1 MRLCLRLRP
10 MRCVSS
16 GTLLAICVSL
26 LQAVTLLVTYVRLT
40 HAISSVDDL
49 DDEDGTCVPFANVF
63 GAFVVIQALNWSFYV
78 GCIIILNR
86 MLAVHARILAKD
98 ADMDGGHEMRPL
110 V

>member
-1 MRLCLRLRP
+1 

-26 LQAVTLLVTYVRLT
+26 LHAVTLLVTYVRLT

-63 GAFVVIQALNWSFYV
+63 RAFVVVQALNWSFYV
-78 GCIIILNR
+78 VYIMLLNR
-86 MLAVHARILAKD
+86 TLTKKNVG

>member
-1 MRLCLRLRP
+1 
-10 MRCVSS
+10 
-16 GTLLAICVSL
+16 VSL

-63 GAFVVIQALNWSFYV
+63 RAFVVIQALNWSFYV
-78 GCIIILNR
+78 VYIMLLNR
-86 MLAVHARILAKD
+86 TLTKKNVD